1 MRSGTDSTS
10 RSGRGLLA
18 TTSLLSC
25 IVLCTAGI
33 GCNAHRHNQTVMMQS
48 SSDVCLSDECSFG
61 ESVVDLG
68 VSEYSGIPCE
78 SCPTDRSMAEQN
90 QRSGSACSTAGCN
103 AGACN
108 GSGDAE
114 CQQCNYEIPRELM
127 KVSLPDYVVEP
138 PDILLIEVSGGQ
150 KLPNAKIRP
159 GELLNVRVG
168 NTLPVDTFDDPVS
181 RAFKQIDD
189 TYRVQPDGTLNFGPE
204 YGAVPVRG
212 LTIPEARRLI
222 ELHLQQ
228 TLRTPQVLLSRS
240 TDQADQPVTGEHLVR
255 PDGTVSL
262 GIYGSVY
269 VSGSTLSSARQ
280 AIQRHLAGHMN
291 QPEVYVDVL
300 AYNSKFFYIVTDGGG
315 AGEQVFRFPCTGNE
329 TVLDAL
335 SQINGLPTVASK
347 KDIWIARPAPP
358 EVGYEQILNVD
369 WNGIV
374 RGGQSKT
381 NYQLLPGDRLYVQ
394 ADRLVTFDTMI
405 GRITAPL
412 ERIAGFV
419 LLGHGAVRSV
429 QNGHNF
435 QAGGGL

>member
-1 MRSGTDSTS
+1 MRPGTDSKTQ
-10 RSGRGLLA
+10 RLGRDLLPTA
-18 TTSLLSC
+18 SLIACVL
-25 IVLCTAGI
+25 LCTTGI
-33 GCNAHRHNQTVMMQS
+33 GCNAHRQNQTVMMHQ
-48 SSDVCLSDECSFG
+48 SSDVCQNDQCSLG
-61 ESVVDLG
+61 EPAVNLG
-68 VSEYSGIPCE
+68 TAEYSGMPCE
-78 SCPTDRSMAEQN
+78 SCSTDGTTYEQN
-90 QRSGSACSTAGCN
+90 QWSGSAYSTAECKEN
-103 AGACN
+103 CD
-108 GSGDAE
+108 SG
-114 CQQCNYEIPRELM
+114 CQQCNYEIPRELK

-138 PDILLIEVSGGQ
+138 PDILLIEVSRGQ
-150 KLPNAKIRP
+150 KLANAKIRP

-189 TYRVQPDGTLNFGPE
+189 TYRVLPDGTINFGPE

-212 LTIPEARRLI
+212 LTIQEARRLI

-269 VSGSTLSSARQ
+269 VSGSTLSSAKQ

-300 AYNSKFFYIVTDGGG
+300 AYNSKVFYIVTDGGG

-358 EVGYEQILNVD
+358 EVGYEQILKVD

-405 GRITAPL
+405 ARITAPL

-419 LLGHGAVRSV
+419 LLGHGTFRSV

>member
-1 MRSGTDSTS
+1 MRPGTDSQKQRLHRDRLT
-10 RSGRGLLA
+10 
-18 TTSLLSC
+18 
-25 IVLCTAGI
+25 IVAMSVCTLLCTSGI
-33 GCNAHRHNQTVMMQS
+33 GCNGHRHGQTVMTHQT
-48 SSDVCLSDECSFG
+48 SDVCLSNECSLG
-61 ESVVDLG
+61 EPGVDLCA
-68 VSEYSGIPCE
+68 SEFAGMPCE
-78 SCPTDRSMAEQN
+78 SCPPGGAMYDQN
-90 QRSGSACSTAGCN
+90 QWSGSACSTAD
-103 AGACN
+103 CN
-108 GSGDAE
+108 GNCGSG
-114 CQQCNYEIPRELM
+114 CQQCGYDLPRELN

-150 KLPNAKIRP
+150 KLPNAKLRA
-159 GELLNVRVG
+159 GERLHVRVG
-168 NTLPVDTFDDPVS
+168 NTLPVDTFDDPVA

-212 LTIPEARRLI
+212 LTIQEARRLI

-228 TLRTPQVLLSRS
+228 TLRTPQVYLSRS

-269 VSGSTLSSARQ
+269 VSGSTLSSAQQ
-280 AIQRHLAGHMN
+280 AIQRHLSGHMN
-291 QPEVYVDVL
+291 QPEVYIDVL
-300 AYNSKFFYIVTDGGG
+300 AYNSKVFYIVTDGGG

-335 SQINGLPTVASK
+335 SQINDLPTVASK

-405 GRITAPL
+405 ARITAPL
-412 ERIAGFV
+412 ERVAGFV
-419 LLGHGAVRSV
+419 LLGHGAFRSV

>member
-1 MRSGTDSTS
+1 MRSGTDSS
-10 RSGRGLLA
+10 LRSDRGLLVR
-18 TTSLLSC
+18 TSLLCC
-25 IVLCTAGI
+25 IVLCAASI
-33 GCNAHRHNQTVMMQS
+33 GCNAHRQNQTVMMHQS
-48 SSDVCLSDECSFG
+48 SDACLSDECSLG
-61 ESVVDLG
+61 EPAVDLG
-68 VSEYSGIPCE
+68 ASEFSGIPCE
-78 SCPTDRSMAEQN
+78 SCPPGGSGYEQN
-90 QRSGSACSTAGCN
+90 QWSGSACSTAD
-103 AGACN
+103 CN
-108 GSGDAE
+108 GSCDSG
-114 CQQCNYEIPRELM
+114 CQQCNYEIPRELK

-189 TYRVQPDGTLNFGPE
+189 TYRVQPDGTINFGPE

-212 LTIPEARRLI
+212 LTLPEARRLI

-228 TLRTPQVLLSRS
+228 TLVTPQVLLSRS

-269 VSGSTLSSARQ
+269 VAGSTLSSAKQ

-291 QPEVYVDVL
+291 QPEVYIDVL
-300 AYNSKFFYIVTDGGG
+300 AYNSKVFYIVTDGGG

-335 SQINGLPTVASK
+335 SQINGLPVVASK

-358 EVGYEQILNVD
+358 EVGYEQILKVD

-405 GRITAPL
+405 ARITAPL

-419 LLGHGAVRSV
+419 LLGHGAFRSV
-429 QNGHNF
+429 QFGHQGLN
-435 QAGGGL
+435 GGGGGF

>member
-1 MRSGTDSTS
+1 MRPGMDSNKLAISCSRLSLASLMACSLLCAVSSGCHSMRPGQTVLAQKASNACI
-10 RSGRGLLA
+10 SGECSPRETVADPGATGLLHHA
-18 TTSLLSC
+18 T
-25 IVLCTAGI
+25 CT
-33 GCNAHRHNQTVMMQS
+33 
-48 SSDVCLSDECSFG
+48 
-61 ESVVDLG
+61 
-68 VSEYSGIPCE
+68 
-78 SCPTDRSMAEQN
+78 
-90 QRSGSACSTAGCN
+90 TAGCN
-103 AGACN
+103 EGAG
-108 GSGDAE
+108 
-114 CQQCNYEIPRELM
+114 CQQCDYQLPRELM

-168 NTLPVDTFDDPVS
+168 NTLPVDSFDDPVA

-212 LTIPEARRLI
+212 LTIAEARRLI

-228 TLRTPQVLLSRS
+228 TLRSPQVYLSRS

-269 VSGSTLSSARQ
+269 VSGLTLSSARQ
-280 AIQRHLAGHMN
+280 AIERHLAEHLN
-291 QPEVYVDVL
+291 QPQVYIDVL
-300 AYNSKFFYIVTDGGG
+300 AYNSKVFYIVTDGGG

-335 SQINGLPTVASK
+335 SQINGLPAVASK

-358 EVGYEQILNVD
+358 EVGYEQILDVD

-394 ADRLVTFDTMI
+394 ADRLVTFDTLI
-405 GRITAPL
+405 ARITAPL

-419 LLGHGAVRSV
+419 LLGNGVFRSV

-435 QAGGGL
+435 QGGGGL